1 VVMIPPE
8 AEARAEA
15 WVGRGGTLC
24 CARG

>member
-1 VVMIPPE
+1 VMIPPE